1 MAGETLYPQY
11 QTLYISQGLL
21 QDRTT
26 ARNRIQVHRGARRPP
41 VLTFRK
47 LEVSGMKACFVLLLA
62 AAAASGQ
69 CFKVGEINAEK
80 PEGQLLQQIGQEQD
94 AAKRLALMDKF
105 VADYPK
111 HEAVGWIY
119 EQMQAAYVKA
129 NEHDKTLAV
138 SEKIAA
144 LGAACPELAHQGLK
158 AAEAKKDPDLVKKW
172 SEITAGMA
180 QKVAASTKPSEE
192 DEVESWK
199 ARVDYAR
206 QVNTY
211 TEYALYAAAL
221 QTPDRKKRIDLVE
234 ALEKRNPKSEYL
246 TQAYPVLFTAYRQ
259 TKAEDKAVA
268 LAERVIATNPT
279 DEDMLLV
286 VAGKYLQEKK
296 DPEKVHTYCEK
307 AAEIAAAK
315 PKPQGVTDTDW
326 NRRKGLIVGA
336 ARFING
342 SLYYSE
348 SKFAQAD
355 KELREALPHL
365 EGNIAMKAEALYY
378 LGFANYKM
386 EKPQD
391 AVNYYKACAAI
402 KSRFQAVANKN
413 LTAIKSEYTGIR

>member
-1 MAGETLYPQY
+1 
-11 QTLYISQGLL
+11 
-21 QDRTT
+21 
-26 ARNRIQVHRGARRPP
+26 
-41 VLTFRK
+41 
-47 LEVSGMKACFVLLLA
+47 MKICCALLLA

-69 CFKVGEINAEK
+69 CFKIGEINAEK

-94 AAKRLALMDKF
+94 QAKRLALMDKF

-111 HEAVGWIY
+111 HEAAGWVW

-138 SEKIAA
+138 SEKLVA
-144 LGAACPELAHQGLK
+144 LSDACPELAHQALK
-158 AAEAKKDPDLVKKW
+158 AAEAKKDADLVGKW
-172 SEITAGMA
+172 AEITAGMA
-180 QKVAASTKPSEE
+180 QKVMALPKPSDE
-192 DEVESWK
+192 DEAETWK

-206 QVNTY
+206 QVSTY

-221 QTPDRKKRIDLVE
+221 QTPDPQKRIALVE

-246 TQAYPVLFTAYRQ
+246 AQAYPVLFTAYRQ
-259 TKAEDKAVA
+259 VKAEDKALA
-268 LAERVIATNPT
+268 LAERVVAANPS

-296 DPEKVHTYCEK
+296 EPEKVHAYCQK

-315 PKPQGVTDTDW
+315 PKPAGVADADW

-348 SKFAQAD
+348 GKLAEAD

-365 EGNIAMKAEALYY
+365 EGNAAMKAEALYY

-386 EKPQD
+386 QKPQE
-391 AVNYYKACAAI
+391 AANYYKACGAI
-402 KSRFQAVANKN
+402 KSRFQAMANKN
-413 LTAIKSEYTGIR
+413 LAAIKSEYTGIR